1 MERFSIGGVIYIIIG
16 VLVAMN
22 QGYLTSLG
30 TISQIVSAL
39 LAILLW
45 PLALLGINLTVA
57 F

>member
-1 MERFSIGGVIYIIIG
+1 MERFSIGGIIYIIIG